1 MTILVNECLTL
12 ADLGSRMKDG
22 NVIESDIVE
31 MLSQDNEI
39 MDDILFREG
48 NLPTGHKTTIR
59 TGLPEATWR
68 KLYGGVKRSKST
80 TAQIVDTCGMLE
92 AYSEVDKALADLNG
106 NTKAFRYSEDSA
118 FIETFN
124 QGFSEALF
132 YGDQAVN
139 KERITGLT
147 PRFNSLSADNKTN
160 IINAGGTGAVNT
172 SIWLVGWGEAGA
184 MGIYPKGSKAG
195 LQMQDLG
202 QVTLLDD
209 AGDPYEGYRS
219 HFKWDVGFCLRDWQ
233 NVVRIANIDVP
244 KLLTAGDGSA
254 DLSANILKMMSI
266 ALDKIRKPNK
276 VKLAFYVTRNVK
288 SMLKVKLFDKSN
300 VFLTIGDYL
309 NRQSVLKFQD
319 IPIRVVD
326 KLSETETRVI

>member
-1 MTILVNECLTL
+1 MTTVLNECLTL
-12 ADLGSRMKDG
+12 ADWGSRLKEG
-22 NVIESDIVE
+22 NVVESDIVE
-31 MLSQDNEI
+31 MLAQDNEI

-106 NTKAFRYSEDSA
+106 NTKAFRYTEDVA
-118 FIETFN
+118 FIESFN
-124 QGFSEALF
+124 QSFSEALF
-132 YGDQAVN
+132 YGDQSIN
-139 KERITGLT
+139 KERITGLS
-147 PRFNSLSADNKTN
+147 PRFNSLSAANKIN
-160 IINAGGTGAVNT
+160 IIDAGGTGSTNT

-184 MGIYPKGSKAG
+184 MGIYPKGSKVG
-195 LQMQDLG
+195 LQMEDLG
-202 QVTLLDD
+202 QVTLYDENDD
-209 AGDPYEGYRS
+209 PFEGYRS

-233 NVVRIANIDVP
+233 NVVRIANVDVP

-254 DLSANILKMMSI
+254 DLSANILKYMSM

-276 VKLAFYVTRNVK
+276 VRLAFYATRNVK
-288 SMLKVKLFDKSN
+288 SMLKVKLFDKQN
-300 VFLTIGDYL
+300 VFLTIGEYL

-326 KLSETETRVI
+326 KLSETEKRVG